1 MRCLIYLEEHWGEIF
16 KPVHIIGCYT
26 DIESFIDG
34 NICIMEFNS
43 DIQNTISESMH
54 SRDINV
60 DSEGVIMFHWTVG
73 LIKINTLNL
82 RTPIYTV
89 T

>member
-1 MRCLIYLEEHWGEIF
+1 
-16 KPVHIIGCYT
+16 
-26 DIESFIDG
+26 
-34 NICIMEFNS
+34 MEFNS